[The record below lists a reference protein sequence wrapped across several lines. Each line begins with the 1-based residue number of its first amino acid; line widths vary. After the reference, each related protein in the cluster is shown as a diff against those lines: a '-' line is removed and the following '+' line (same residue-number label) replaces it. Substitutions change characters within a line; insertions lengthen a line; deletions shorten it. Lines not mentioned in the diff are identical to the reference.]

1 MTSRRETSCNAS
13 SAHAIKAEYEQRLSQ
28 LQANVSSSRSRA
40 SIALF
45 ALISCVI
52 LTVLSVAWRGHFTY
66 SAVAAVPLAGATF
79 ALCAYLKSRANALQF
94 ARRSGFYEDG
104 LARLRGAWQTTEL
117 TGQEFERER
126 HLYQSDLQILG
137 KGSLFSLLCTTRSQA
152 GAACLASYLLDPA
165 DLTETEA
172 RQTSVRELL
181 GATGLREQITL
192 LGEYQFQECN
202 PDMIEKW
209 VREPLLGVQGVVRGA
224 LFACGSVTCLLAI
237 AWFSGLLSRA
247 HALPA
252 VCALIM
258 AQAAISLTLFR
269 RVQPHLKRLRVLAN
283 EFSVLQS
290 GLEVLQRHTFT
301 SPKLQALVQRISDDR
316 APDHLRRLRHLLW
329 AVTQREKEALYVPS
343 LLLGVGTQLVLA
355 VENWRRQHR
364 TQLTQWIECWAEFE
378 ALNAIA
384 CYAYE
389 HPADVFPEFVKE
401 TAVFE
406 AESLGHPLLP
416 ADTCVGNDV
425 ALNEAAVSFYIVSG
439 SNMAGK
445 STFLKSIGM
454 NAVLARAGAPVRARR
469 ARLSPF
475 TICASNSIA
484 DSLLDGKSKFMAEA
498 ERLREAVRCSA
509 VRKPALFLIDEIL
522 SGTNS
527 HDRRVACESIVR
539 ALIAEGA
546 VGMLSTHDLSLTE
559 IAEIAGLRGMNY
571 HMESENPEEPLKFD
585 YRVKAGITSQ
595 SNALAILEMIGIPRY
610 PPNRTNCKP

>member
-1 MTSRRETSCNAS
+1 MTLRRETSCNAT
-13 SAHAIKAEYEQRLSQ
+13 SAHSIEAEYQQRLSQ

-40 SIALF
+40 FLALF
-45 ALISCVI
+45 ALIFCLI
-52 LTVLSVAWRGHFTY
+52 LTALLVAWRGHFTY
-66 SAVAAVPLAGATF
+66 STVATVPPAGATF

-94 ARRSGFYEDG
+94 ARRSGFYEGG
-104 LARLRGAWQTTEL
+104 LARLRGAWQTTAL
-117 TGQEFERER
+117 TGEEFERDR

-165 DLTETEA
+165 DFVEMTA
-172 RQTSVRELL
+172 RQESVRELIR
-181 GATGLREQITL
+181 ATALREEIML
-192 LGEYQFQECN
+192 LGEYQFHECN
-202 PDMIEKW
+202 SDTIAKW
-209 VREPLLGVQGVVRGA
+209 VSEPLLRVHAVVRGA

-237 AWFSGLLSRA
+237 GWFSGLLSWR

-252 VCALIM
+252 VCALII
-258 AQAAISLTLFR
+258 AQAVISLALFR
-269 RVQPHLKRLRVLAN
+269 RVRPHLKRLRVLTN

-316 APDHLRRLRHLLW
+316 GPDHLRRLRHLLW
-329 AVTQREKEALYVPS
+329 AISQREKELLYVPS

-355 VENWRRQHR
+355 VESWRRQHR
-364 TQLTQWIECWAEFE
+364 AQLTQWIECWAEFE

-389 HPADVFPEFVKE
+389 HPVDVFPELVNE

-406 AESLGHPLLP
+406 AENLGHPLLP
-416 ADTCVGNDV
+416 ADTCIGNDV
-425 ALNEAAVSFYIVSG
+425 ALHEAAVSFFIVSG

-445 STFLKSIGM
+445 STFLKAIGM

-498 ERLREAVRCSA
+498 ERLGEAVRCSA

-546 VGMLSTHDLSLTE
+546 VGVLSTHDLSLTE
-559 IAEIAGLRGMNY
+559 IATIAGLRGENY
-571 HMESENPEEPLKFD
+571 HMESENPGDPLKFD
-585 YRVKAGITSQ
+585 YRVKAGISSQ
-595 SNALAILEMIGIPRY
+595 SNALAILEMIGIPPY
-610 PPNRTNCKP
+610 RTNGKL